1 MKKIRPI
8 KTTTTD
14 ITPRIVFLTSS
25 RFVKGKDS
33 VFGEVAYYWFRFE
46 EQGRGNL
53 HLHLLL
59 WLKKETVPGSADSQD
74 DSSGDDDCSDSDEAN
89 ERWSGFY
96 GLVLVLGSCS
106 GLWVVHDVAVVVL
119 HHRSDDC
126 ATEYCLKLRICLHRV
141 QMRAWTG
148 PPNDGKRS
156 HSLGCL
162 EVLTHSSSAYG
173 ISLRGSTSTLGT
185 IPTRARKRAA
195 RRRIY
200 PPTIQTCAAQKAS
213 PSRRIFPRILHTSVT
228 IDALVRTAR
237 GAAV

>member
-1 MKKIRPI
+1 M
-8 KTTTTD
+8 
-14 ITPRIVFLTSS
+14 S
-25 RFVKGKDS
+25 
-33 VFGEVAYYWFRFE
+33 
-46 EQGRGNL
+46 L

-89 ERWSGFY
+89 ERWAGFY
-96 GLVLVLGSCS
+96 GRVLVLGSCS
-106 GLWVVHDVAVVVL
+106 GLWVVHGVAFVVL

-126 ATEYCLKLRICLHRV
+126 ATEYCLKLRTCLHRV

-148 PPNDGKRS
+148 PPNYGKRS

-162 EVLTHSSSAYG
+162 EVLTHSSSAYV
-173 ISLRGSTSTLGT
+173 ISLRGSTSTPGA
-185 IPTRARKRAA
+185 IPTCARKRAA

-228 IDALVRTAR
+228 IGALVKTAW